1 MDILDL
7 LFKLSITSIVA
18 GLVLI
23 AIGVMLNYFDI
34 TGAVTILGLSVN
46 VIGLV
51 LFAIVFAIIIWREY

>member
-7 LFKLSITSIVA
+7 LFKLSVTCIVV
-18 GLVLI
+18 GLALM

-34 TGAVTILGLSVN
+34 TGLVTIVGLCVN

-51 LFAIVFAIIIWREY
+51 LFAIYFAIIL

>member
-7 LFKLSITSIVA
+7 LFELSITCIVA
-18 GLVLI
+18 GLALM

-34 TGAVTILGLSVN
+34 TGVVTIVGLTVN

-51 LFAIVFAIIIWREY
+51 LFAIDFIIILWKEY

>member
-18 GLVLI
+18 GLSLM
-23 AIGVMLNYFDI
+23 AIGVLLNYFDI
-34 TGAVTILGLSVN
+34 TGVVTIIGVLVN

-51 LFAIVFAIIIWREY
+51 LFAIVFAIIIWKEY

>member
-7 LFKLSITSIVA
+7 LFELSITCIVA
-18 GLVLI
+18 GLALM

-34 TGAVTILGLSVN
+34 TGVVTIVGLTVN

-51 LFAIVFAIIIWREY
+51 LFAIDFIINLWKEY

>member
-7 LFKLSITSIVA
+7 LFELSITCIVA
-18 GLVLI
+18 GLALM

-34 TGAVTILGLSVN
+34 TSVVTIVGLTVN

-51 LFAIVFAIIIWREY
+51 LFAIVFVIILWKEY